1 MSIMTPPPPSK
12 TEKLISKLEKNLP
25 PAVVAANKPPVVL
38 RPAPTDELLMSEAE
52 EDYQYS
58 RDRIKKLLKVSDEA
72 LETLLIVAGEAEHP
86 RAYEVLATVLKTSA
100 DVTEQLIRLQKQR
113 RELAKMRNGGEDE
126 GHHHG
131 GEGAKV
137 GIFIGTTADLQKQLA
152 ADSSI
157 TVVSTPI
164 P

>member
-1 MSIMTPPPPSK
+1 MSIMTPPSATK
-12 TEKLISKLEKNLP
+12 TEKLISQLEKNLP
-25 PAVVAANKPPVVL
+25 PAVVAANKPPVIL
-38 RPAPTDELLMSEAE
+38 KPTPTDEVLMSEAE

-113 RELAKMRNGGEDE
+113 RELAKMRSGEDE
-126 GHHHG
+126 GGNHG
-131 GEGAKV
+131 GEGTKV

-152 ADSSI
+152 HDSAI

-164 P
+164 Q